1 MSNGFLS
8 QKALVNNLA
17 RHYTREGLK
26 EAHKVLGGA
35 GPAVAS
41 VPLTVLWAGGSA
53 FSLVRGITAG
63 STGPVIALQQLAY
76 VPLMSFSMV
85 SFSEGEQRG
94 MGDVSA
100 LWQLVQ
106 ALAADAQC
114 RHAAQ
119 LRSRAWPVVKFP
131 PVRCPHTPTPARPFP
146 PQIASGFSRMLAA
159 LLAALPPDRAAG
171 DDDTVQRL
179 IKRPNSALEALAR
192 APAELFYGVSAAAK
206 GLVLDPVAVGWARVG
221 ECMGGVALPSA
232 SCRIAVHVEGS
243 RALMRQFSLPLP

>member
-85 SFSEGEQRG
+85 SFGEG
-94 MGDVSA
+94 S
-100 LWQLVQ
+100 
-106 ALAADAQC
+106 
-114 RHAAQ
+114 
-119 LRSRAWPVVKFP
+119 S
-131 PVRCPHTPTPARPFP
+131 
-146 PQIASGFSRMLAA
+146 
-159 LLAALPPDRAAG
+159 
-171 DDDTVQRL
+171 
-179 IKRPNSALEALAR
+179 
-192 APAELFYGVSAAAK
+192 
-206 GLVLDPVAVGWARVG
+206 VGWG
-221 ECMGGVALPSA
+221 M
-232 SCRIAVHVEGS
+232 
-243 RALMRQFSLPLP
+243 